1 MADKDGKTEKPT
13 PKRLKDARKK
23 GEVPKTP
30 ELNIA
35 VSLLI
40 FAFIILPLWEFILQE
55 FLPYLTQMI
64 EQVAEFKV
72 QISDLPKVAIQAVLM
87 ILLLASPFMLISVFL
102 GTFINIMQVGLLFT
116 WKPLK
121 PDFKKLNPVNGFKQ
135 MIGLRS
141 LVNIAKTLAKLGVI
155 IYLCY
160 QQFMAEIPI
169 IINLNDVGLQKIL
182 YFVLDFTRSLIEKIS
197 FFLLVVAIFDY
208 GYQRYTH
215 HKSLKMTKQEI
226 KDEFKQQEGDPKVK
240 AQRKAKYQAMS
251 RNAISK
257 VKEATVMV
265 TNPTHYAIAIKYDP
279 QKEGIPLLLAKGA
292 DDLAQRMK
300 AEAKKMHVPMIENR
314 PVARAI
320 YAKVEPGEFIPAEM
334 YESVAAIIALVYQLE
349 EKEKNK
355 I

>member
-135 MIGLRS
+135 MVGLRS

-160 QQFMAEIPI
+160 QQFMAEIPT

-208 GYQRYTH
+208 AYQRYTH
-215 HKSLKMTKQEI
+215 RKSLKMTKQEI

>member
-160 QQFMAEIPI
+160 QQFMAEIPT

-334 YESVAAIIALVYQLE
+334 YESVATIIALVYQLE

>member
-135 MIGLRS
+135 MVGLRS

-160 QQFMAEIPI
+160 QQFMAEIPT

-197 FFLLVVAIFDY
+197 FFLLIVAIFDY

>member
-13 PKRLKDARKK
+13 LKRLKDAKKK

-30 ELNIA
+30 ELNTAI
-35 VSLLI
+35 SLL
-40 FAFIILPLWEFILQE
+40 AFSLVILPLWEFLLKE
-55 FLPYLTQMI
+55 LLPYLTQMI
-64 EQVAEFKV
+64 EQIANFNVEM
-72 QISDLPKVAIQAVLM
+72 SDLPRVAVQAVVM
-87 ILLLASPFMLISVFL
+87 ILILTSPFMLISVFL
-102 GTFINIMQVGLLFT
+102 GSLINILQVGLIFT
-116 WKPLK
+116 WRPLK
-121 PDFKKLNPVNGFKQ
+121 PDFKKLNPINGFKQ
-135 MIGLRS
+135 MLGLRS
-141 LVNIAKTLAKLGVI
+141 LVNIAKTLAKLGII

-160 QQFMAEIPI
+160 QQFMSEIPT

-182 YFVLDFTRSLIEKIS
+182 YFILDLTRSVIEKIS
-197 FFLLVVAIFDY
+197 FFLIVVAIFDY

-215 HKSLKMTKQEI
+215 HKNLRMTKQEI

-240 AQRKAKYQAMS
+240 AQRRAKYQEMS

-257 VKEATVMV
+257 VKEATVMI

-292 DDLAQRMK
+292 DELAQRMK
-300 AEAKKMHVPMIENR
+300 AEGKKMHVPMIENR

-320 YAKVEPGEFIPAEM
+320 YAEVEPGEFIPTEM

>member
-135 MIGLRS
+135 MVGLRS
-141 LVNIAKTLAKLGVI
+141 LVNIVKTLAKLGVI

-160 QQFMAEIPI
+160 QQFMAEIPT

-208 GYQRYTH
+208 AYQRYTH
-215 HKSLKMTKQEI
+215 RKSLKMTKQEI

-334 YESVAAIIALVYQLE
+334 YESVATIIALVYQLE

>member
-13 PKRLKDARKK
+13 PKRLKDAKKK

-35 VSLLI
+35 ISLLI
-40 FAFIILPLWEFILQE
+40 FAFVILPLWEFILKE
-55 FLPYLTQMI
+55 FLPYLTQML
-64 EQVAEFKV
+64 EQIADFKV
-72 QISDLPKVAIQAVLM
+72 EMNDLPRVAVQAVLM
-87 ILLLASPFMLISVFL
+87 IILLASPFMLISIFL
-102 GTFINIMQVGLLFT
+102 GSFINILQVGLLFT

-121 PDFKKLNPVNGFKQ
+121 PDFKKLNPINGFKQ
-135 MIGLRS
+135 MLGLRS
-141 LVNIAKTLAKLGVI
+141 LVNVAKTLAKLGII

-160 QQFMAEIPI
+160 QQFMSEIPT
-169 IINLNDVGLQKIL
+169 IINLNDVGVQKIL

-197 FFLLVVAIFDY
+197 FFLVVVAIFDY

-215 HKSLKMTKQEI
+215 YKSLRMTKQEI

-240 AQRKAKYQAMS
+240 AQRKARYQAMS

-292 DDLAQRMK
+292 DELAQRMK

-320 YAKVEPGEFIPAEM
+320 FAKVEPGEFIPAEM
-334 YESVAAIIALVYQLE
+334 YESVATIVALVYQLE

>member
-160 QQFMAEIPI
+160 QQFMAEIPT

>member
-135 MIGLRS
+135 MVGLRS

-160 QQFMAEIPI
+160 QQFMAEIPT

-208 GYQRYTH
+208 AYQRYTH
-215 HKSLKMTKQEI
+215 RKSLKMTKQEI

-334 YESVAAIIALVYQLE
+334 YESVATIIALVYQLE

>member
-13 PKRLKDARKK
+13 LKRLKDAKKK

-30 ELNIA
+30 ELNTAI
-35 VSLLI
+35 SLL
-40 FAFIILPLWEFILQE
+40 AFSLVILPLWEFLLKE
-55 FLPYLTQMI
+55 LLPYLTQMI
-64 EQVAEFKV
+64 EQIANFNVEM
-72 QISDLPKVAIQAVLM
+72 SDLPRVAVQAVVM
-87 ILLLASPFMLISVFL
+87 ILILTSPFMLISVFL
-102 GTFINIMQVGLLFT
+102 GSLINILQVGLIFT
-116 WKPLK
+116 WRPLK
-121 PDFKKLNPVNGFKQ
+121 PDFKKLNPINGFKQ
-135 MIGLRS
+135 MLGLRS
-141 LVNIAKTLAKLGVI
+141 LVNIAKTLAKLGII

-160 QQFMAEIPI
+160 QQFMSEIPT

-182 YFVLDFTRSLIEKIS
+182 YFILDLTRSVIEKIS
-197 FFLLVVAIFDY
+197 FFLIVVAIFDY

-215 HKSLKMTKQEI
+215 HKNLRMTKQEI

-257 VKEATVMV
+257 VKEATVMI

-292 DDLAQRMK
+292 DELAQRMK
-300 AEAKKMHVPMIENR
+300 AEGKKMHVPMIENR
-314 PVARAI
+314 LVARAI
-320 YAKVEPGEFIPAEM
+320 YAEVEPGEFIPTEM